1 VHDFP
6 KKWKLWI
13 PMAEFWYNTS
23 FHSSLGCTPF
33 KVSYGYD
40 HVLDVAPMLPV
51 TDNKYVEE
59 VFTDR

>member
-1 VHDFP
+1 
-6 KKWKLWI
+6 
-13 PMAEFWYNTS
+13 MAEFWYNTS